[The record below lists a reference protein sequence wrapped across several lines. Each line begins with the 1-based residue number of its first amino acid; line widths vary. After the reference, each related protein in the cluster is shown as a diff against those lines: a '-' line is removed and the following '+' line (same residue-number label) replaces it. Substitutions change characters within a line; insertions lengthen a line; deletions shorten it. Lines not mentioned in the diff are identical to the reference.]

1 MTNKQVYRMTTTT
14 ATETTKK
21 VRMTAGERAGIPPRR
36 MDFEFGEDTKR
47 YWYADNSFLTTF
59 WTTLSALFPEGETFF
74 VDTVK
79 NYRHEIKDQLLKDQ
93 VSGFI
98 GQEAMHS
105 KEHAAFNDVAERN
118 GLPTGT
124 LDKEV
129 GWLLK
134 LGRKILPKKLQLA
147 ITVAL
152 EHYTAILAEQ
162 LLRDKRHQENISD
175 PEALKLWMWHALEEN
190 EHKIVSYY
198 VYQLVGGGY
207 FLRTFAMLLATVF
220 FFVIVIQGHAR
231 LMWADGSL
239 FNIKANLKGL
249 WFLWGWK
256 GLFPTLTFKYLDYFR
271 PGFHPND
278 HDTVQLL
285 DDWRE
290 KMLQDGGMLADQI
303 KNPSHAHMTGNT
315 SAA

>member
-1 MTNKQVYRMTTTT
+1 MTTT
-14 ATETTKK
+14 ATATAPTGK

-36 MDFEFGEDTKR
+36 MDFEFSEESKR

-59 WTTLSALFPEGETFF
+59 WTTLSSLFPEGETFF
-74 VDTVK
+74 VDSVK

-105 KEHAAFNDVAERN
+105 KEHAAFNDIAERH
-118 GLPTGT
+118 GLPANK
-124 LDKEV
+124 LDKEL
-129 GWLLK
+129 GMLFK

-162 LLRDKRHQENISD
+162 LLRDERHQENIQD

-190 EHKIVSYY
+190 EHKIVAYD
-198 VYQLVGGGY
+198 VYETIGGGY
-207 FLRTFAMLLATVF
+207 FTRVFAMLFSTIF
-220 FFVIVIQGHAR
+220 FFAIVGQGHIR
-231 LMWADGSL
+231 LMWADRSL
-239 FNIKANLKGL
+239 FKMKDNLKGL

-256 GLFPTLTFKYLDYFR
+256 GLFPQLFFKYLDYFR

-290 KMLQDGGMLADQI
+290 KMLQEGGMLADQI
-303 KNPSHAHMTGNT
+303 KNPSHVRTT
-315 SAA
+315 AA